1 MYTDLAKTQAPSFN
15 FGIGN
20 TSRQLNERAEEAAKN
35 FAGLPEGVSHWD
47 ALLVLKRAKP
57 AGLTGTLTS
66 HLEFLMGYTRLQ
78 DWQAGSS
85 PVVYLT
91 VSAIASRR
99 GISER
104 QVLNIERALNRL
116 GLLCWH
122 DNGNKRRYGHRSA
135 DGELKEAYG
144 VNLAPLAALFNDLSD
159 IVEGQE
165 QRARIW
171 KEHKQ
176 ALLLHKRVLREKL
189 TLMPE
194 HPACEPARQLLLSLP
209 RRIEARFAISRLV
222 SWSKQ
227 ILNLIASFDE
237 TATERGEGVPLEDTL
252 SHAEADE
259 MTSSDEAAN
268 TSGRQKTSD
277 RSEIKFRHINT
288 NNTNKT
294 LSNERSNAS
303 PKRTLPFGNDMK
315 SCETANAEMALEKI
329 KRERHAS
336 ARQLAFELEDTVQT
350 PLPCPSRQHCFA
362 SGIEHISLKQVLACS
377 SPLLQEMI
385 RAETPAGGPD
395 WKSVIAASKLAASYL
410 GISKPAWQEA
420 CHKLGASAAATL
432 IMIAERRSTDT
443 QRPINSY
450 GGFLRGCLARAEAGD
465 LHLHLHKSVFGLLN
479 KANLNEQTR
488 AKSGGLPP
496 QTVMDKDADAFKQAD
511 P

>member
-1 MYTDLAKTQAPSFN
+1 MHIETALPQTEAKI

-47 ALLVLKRAKP
+47 VLSLLKRAKLVV
-57 AGLTGTLTS
+57 GLTATLIS
-66 HLEFLMGYTRLQ
+66 YLEFLMGFTRPQ

-122 DNGNKRRYGHRSA
+122 DSGNKRRYGHRSA

-237 TATERGEGVPLEDTL
+237 TATERGERVPLEDTL
-252 SHAEADE
+252 IHAEAGE
-259 MTSSDEAAN
+259 RTSSDEAAN

-277 RSEIKFRHINT
+277 RPEIKFRHINT

-303 PKRTLPFGNDMK
+303 PKRTLPFGNDMN
-315 SCETANAEMALEKI
+315 SCETANAEIALEKI

-336 ARQLAFELEDTVQT
+336 ARQLTLELEDRSKA
-350 PLPCPSRQHCFA
+350 PLPSPLSSSNQA
-362 SGIEHISLKQVLACS
+362 GYYSSGIEHITLKQVWACA
-377 SPLLQEMI
+377 SPMFRDMI
-385 RAETPAGGPD
+385 RN
-395 WKSVIAASKLAASYL
+395 ASKTGGTDWAGVVEAAQLAAGYL
-410 GISKPAWQEA
+410 GISAPAWQEA
-420 CHKLGASAAATL
+420 YNKLGASAAAT
-432 IMIAERRSTDT
+432 IIVIAERRSTDPAH
-443 QRPINSY
+443 PINSY
-450 GGFLRGCLARAEAGD
+450 GGFLRGCLAKAEAGD
-465 LHLHLHKSVFGLLN
+465 LHLHKSVFGLLS
-479 KANLNEQTR
+479 KGNLDE
-488 AKSGGLPP
+488 
-496 QTVMDKDADAFKQAD
+496 
-511 P
+511 

>member
-1 MYTDLAKTQAPSFN
+1 MHIETALPQTEAKI

-20 TSRQLNERAEEAAKN
+20 TSRQLNERAEETAKN

-47 ALLVLKRAKP
+47 VLSLLKRAKLVV
-57 AGLTGTLTS
+57 GLTATLIS
-66 HLEFLMGYTRLQ
+66 YLEFLMGFTRPQ

-122 DNGNKRRYGHRSA
+122 DSGNKRRYGHRSA

-171 KEHKQ
+171 KQEKACVQ
-176 ALLLHKRVLREKL
+176 LHKRILREKL
-189 TLMPE
+189 TSNPGHRLADQAMG
-194 HPACEPARQLLLSLP
+194 LLKSLP
-209 RRIEARFAISRLV
+209 KRIEARVTITQLV
-222 SWSKQ
+222 QWSQQMKA
-227 ILNLIASFDE
+227 LIEAFEKPTAPDGENASNGTRAEQRDE
-237 TATERGEGVPLEDTL
+237 VDTVPLKDRKTAL
-252 SHAEADE
+252 
-259 MTSSDEAAN
+259 
-268 TSGRQKTSD
+268 GRKKTSD

-294 LSNERSNAS
+294 LSNERSN
-303 PKRTLPFGNDMK
+303 KRALPFGNDMK

-336 ARQLAFELEDTVQT
+336 ARQLTLELEDRSKT
-350 PLPCPSRQHCFA
+350 PLPSPLPSSNQA
-362 SGIEHISLKQVLACS
+362 GYYSSGIEHITLKQVWACA
-377 SPLLQEMI
+377 SPMFRDMI
-385 RAETPAGGPD
+385 RN
-395 WKSVIAASKLAASYL
+395 ASKTGGTDWAGVVEAAQLAAGYL
-410 GISKPAWQEA
+410 GISAPAWQEA
-420 CHKLGASAAATL
+420 YNKLGPGAAAT
-432 IMIAERRSTDT
+432 IIVIAERRSTDPAH
-443 QRPINSY
+443 PINSY
-450 GGFLRGCLARAEAGD
+450 GGFLRGCLAKAEAGD
-465 LHLHLHKSVFGLLN
+465 LHLHKSVFGLLS
-479 KANLNEQTR
+479 KGNLDE
-488 AKSGGLPP
+488 
-496 QTVMDKDADAFKQAD
+496 
-511 P
+511 